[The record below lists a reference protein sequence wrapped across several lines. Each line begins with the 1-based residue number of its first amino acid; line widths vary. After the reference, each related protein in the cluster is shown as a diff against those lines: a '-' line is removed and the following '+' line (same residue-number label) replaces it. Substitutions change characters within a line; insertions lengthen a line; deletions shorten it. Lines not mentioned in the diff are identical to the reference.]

1 MNLTKQALSHFVL
14 RHLTHSPASL
24 PYASSERCAASA
36 APLVCLY
43 EKTTPARAGEGRDH
57 MNERLR
63 KWTALAVVLI
73 GMLASGAALGQD
85 PGPCHETYL
94 QSGLSKQ
101 QMTFD
106 DFRGFYAD

>member
-1 MNLTKQALSHFVL
+1 
-14 RHLTHSPASL
+14 
-24 PYASSERCAASA
+24 
-36 APLVCLY
+36 
-43 EKTTPARAGEGRDH
+43 

-106 DFRGFYAD
+106 DFRGFYADTLCATDDGDLQATRESRVPGETR